1 MDLQECGNCLS
12 ISESLTK
19 VVGQHKRCGINFF
32 FSGASLPCGM
42 ISNIFSMNSHRCVL
56 ILRRSF
62 SRLCF
67 PFLSSQCRSPPSFK
81 TNPSLYSAALSC
93 LSPLPSQQSNY
104 NKPLVLTASCF
115 LTLWTCFCPLPQ
127 FWIYRYKSP
136 MTLTSLSPLA
146 FSSLEVSHS
155 FQHLTLLMSS
165 YWSLFLLLALMR
177 MLHFLVFLLLLL
189 ITLSLLNY
197 MFLLPVY
204 PMRSPELNLK
214 FLPLPFLSSP

>member
-1 MDLQECGNCLS
+1 MGPACHAAWF
-12 ISESLTK
+12 LTSSPWTPTG
-19 VVGQHKRCGINFF
+19 VF
-32 FSGASLPCGM
+32 
-42 ISNIFSMNSHRCVL
+42 
-56 ILRRSF
+56 SF
-62 SRLCF
+62 SVAHSPGFVSLFF
-67 PFLSSQCRSPPSFK
+67 PLNVDLLPHLKQILHFILQLSPASP
-81 TNPSLYSAALSC
+81 
-93 LSPLPSQQSNY
+93 PLPSQQSNY

-197 MFLLPVY
+197 MFLLPLY